1 MPNRKGRSKRA
12 GLPFGVYGN
21 SVRGVW
27 APTSWLVGTDSVR
40 GEPGCPELAEGP
52 NHERL
57 LRKSHPAQ
65 DCGKVAAEDL
75 RPWQLPQRFHSIF
88 LNCRKHVA
96 QRGWKVVQVP
106 KREDLRQV
114 VRHALAEPSHIYC
127 VGLLCSRRLL

>member
-1 MPNRKGRSKRA
+1 MPSRIGRSKRA
-12 GLPFGVYGN
+12 GLPFGVYGD
-21 SVRGVW
+21 SVRGEW

-52 NHERL
+52 KHERL

-88 LNCRKHVA
+88 LNCCKHVA
-96 QRGWKVVQVP
+96 QRGWKVVQVA

-114 VRHALAEPSHIYC
+114 VRYARAEQRYVGC
-127 VGLLCSRRLL
+127 VGLL

>member
-12 GLPFGVYGN
+12 GLPFGVYGD

-27 APTSWLVGTDSVR
+27 APTSWLVSTDSVR
-40 GEPGCPELAEGP
+40 GESACPEPAAGS

-65 DCGKVAAEDL
+65 DCGKVAVEDL

-114 VRHALAEPSHIYC
+114 VRHARAEPSHVGC